1 MEFLTKCSKQL
12 ELVQCTNVQKSNGM
26 IVVTLEGQPAEVQT
40 AEKEMETN
48 GLELEGYPSLAVE
61 ANSTETAA
69 EEKTSSLMT
78 ILLVCGGVFAVLSG
92 IFVIYEYCGQKVQN
106 CQFFSTRQYEE
117 DFEIKIDLENQA
129 STPAV
134 SPGWLS
140 TNTRGSEGL
149 YNTTG
154 GTAGGLDEKRA
165 PKVVE

>member
-12 ELVQCTNVQKSNGM
+12 ELVQCTNVQESNGM
-26 IVVTLEGQPAEVQT
+26 IVVTLEGQPAKVQT

-61 ANSTETAA
+61 VNSTETAA

-92 IFVIYEYCGQKVQN
+92 IFVFFKYYGQKAQN
-106 CQFFSTRQYEE
+106 EV

-154 GTAGGLDEKRA
+154 GTAGA